1 MINIHL
7 NSVSV
12 VMVRIRNIYIWVLH
26 IFLLINYYVAEAS
39 TTENKYE
46 EEERNQ
52 SFDYDNLISFNYSN
66 KEEGDVDTAQRILKN
81 INENRELLSSTDL
94 KTWTLTTSVASWSNR
109 YYHLSVVVGS
119 TIYVMGGS
127 GSTYY
132 NDVWKS
138 ETFGSSWTLVTATA
152 SWSIRYKSAAVVVG
166 STIIVL
172 GGLSSY
178 AVGDVWSS
186 SNGGQSWSLSA
197 SSSLWTSRN
206 SHTAVV
212 VGGNTIVLM
221 GGLSSSYMNDVWR
234 SVDLGV
240 TWTIST
246 SYASWGGRYDHSSV
260 VIDSTIYLMGGYAS
274 SGYCKFTFYM

>member
-94 KTWTLTTSVASWSNR
+94 KTWTLATSVASWSGR
-109 YYHLSVVVGS
+109 YYYSSVVVGS
-119 TIYVMGGS
+119 TIYVLGGLGS

-138 ETFGSSWTLVTATA
+138 ETFGSSWILIAATA
-152 SWSIRYKSAAVVVG
+152 SWPIRAYGAAVVIG

-172 GGLSSY
+172 GGWDGFSY
-178 AVGDVWSS
+178 YNDVWSS
-186 SNGGQSWSLSA
+186 SNGGQYWS
-197 SSSLWTSRN
+197 
-206 SHTAVV
+206 
-212 VGGNTIVLM
+212 I
-221 GGLSSSYMNDVWR
+221 
-234 SVDLGV
+234 
-240 TWTIST
+240 
-246 SYASWGGRYDHSSV
+246 SV
-260 VIDSTIYLMGGYAS
+260 VKPSTIDGLLSKLFVSVIS
-274 SGYCKFTFYM
+274 SIITRTYTNSYSCDFFY